1 MKMESEN
8 MYVRAPPDSGHIKT
22 QIRDI
27 VRYYTRRYTDALLQI
42 E

>member
-1 MKMESEN
+1 MKRTGSDEC
-8 MYVRAPPDSGHIKT
+8 VRQSPAGFRT